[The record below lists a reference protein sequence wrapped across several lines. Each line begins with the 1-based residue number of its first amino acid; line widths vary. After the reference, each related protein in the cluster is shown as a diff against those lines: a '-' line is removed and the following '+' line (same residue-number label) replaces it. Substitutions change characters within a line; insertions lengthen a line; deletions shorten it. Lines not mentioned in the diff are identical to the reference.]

1 MLALLRKSTQ
11 QGVVEEARGGGFS
24 KVIQTL
30 NSISS
35 QKLPITRGTFCGKE
49 VNDFVKN
56 TWCAAL

>member
-1 MLALLRKSTQ
+1 MLALLRQSTQ
-11 QGVVEEARGGGFS
+11 EGVVEEVGGIS

>member
-1 MLALLRKSTQ
+1 M
-11 QGVVEEARGGGFS
+11 EEARGGGFS

-35 QKLPITRGTFCGKE
+35 QKLPITRGTFCGKK

>member
-1 MLALLRKSTQ
+1 MLALLRQSTQ
-11 QGVVEEARGGGFS
+11 EGVVEEVGGIS

-35 QKLPITRGTFCGKE
+35 QKLPITRGTFCGRE